1 MIYKAN
7 ILVVDDDR
15 ALCKSVV
22 AALEKEG
29 HTVDS
34 AFSAEEALEKIEKNV
49 YALLFVDLMLPGKS
63 GLELL
68 TEVKETRP
76 DVTVIMITGY
86 PSIKT
91 AVQAI
96 KASAFD
102 YIPKPFTPV
111 EIRGLAARAL
121 EGRYTYEEM
130 ASKLHIEEERLVNV
144 SIPGDI
150 YCIHEHSWA
159 KVEDDGNVRIGM
171 HHALARTLKGVAS
184 IEFPAVNEMRFQGEA
199 CVRIVDS
206 HDQVLRV
213 WTPVTG
219 MVVMVNE
226 ALNEQLSRLIYDPY
240 ETGWLV
246 KIQPT
251 HLEEELKNL
260 SVLTRA

>member
-1 MIYKAN
+1 MIYKAA
-7 ILVVDDDR
+7 ILVVDDDQT
-15 ALCKSVV
+15 LCNSVA

-29 HTVDS
+29 HTVDA
-34 AFSAEEALEKIEKNV
+34 AFSAEEALEKMAENK

-68 TEVKETRP
+68 TEVKESKP
-76 DVTVIMITGY
+76 DITVIMITGY

-96 KASAFD
+96 KSSAYD
-102 YIPKPFTPV
+102 YIPKPFTPQ

-121 EGRYTYEEM
+121 EGRHIYEEM
-130 ASKLHIEEERLVNV
+130 AAKLHIKEEKLVRI

-159 KVEDDGNVRIGM
+159 KVEDDGNVRIGV
-171 HHALARTLKGVAS
+171 HHSFARMLKGITS
-184 IEFPAVNEMRFQGEA
+184 IEFPSLNEMRFQGEA
-199 CVRIVDS
+199 CVRILDS
-206 HDQVLRV
+206 HDQVLRL

-219 MVVMVNE
+219 MVVMVNDQ
-226 ALNEQLSRLIYDPY
+226 LNDHLSQLIYDPY
-240 ETGWLV
+240 GTGWLV

-260 SVLTRA
+260 TPMTQA